1 MAQADFP
8 MSPVVGTV
16 RKPKTSIYT
25 VLLIIALVALLV
37 GVLFLWL
44 EIRRF
49 GGFGAVRGRV
59 AAADAA
65 ESVPSDVAP
74 SAMVRLVV

>member
-8 MSPVVGTV
+8 MSPVGASG

-25 VLLIIALVALLV
+25 VMMIISLVALLV
-37 GVLFLWL
+37 GMVFLYL

-49 GGFGAVRGRV
+49 GGFGTVRGRV
-59 AAADAA
+59 AAAVPVLHIQDAA
-65 ESVPSDVAP
+65 IVLPC
-74 SAMVRLVV
+74 

>member
-1 MAQADFP
+1 MAQPDFA
-8 MSPVVGTV
+8 MSPVVGSV

-37 GVLFLWL
+37 GIVFLWL

-49 GGFGAVRGRV
+49 GGFGTVRGRV
-59 AAADAA
+59 AAMQTVEPHDAA
-65 ESVPSDVAP
+65 LPRAV
-74 SAMVRLVV
+74 

>member
-8 MSPVVGTV
+8 MSPVGASG

-25 VLLIIALVALLV
+25 VMMIISLVALLV
-37 GVLFLWL
+37 GMVFLYL

-49 GGFGAVRGRV
+49 GGFGTVRGRV
-59 AAADAA
+59 AVM
-65 ESVPSDVAP
+65 EPVPSSLGAVT
-74 SAMVRLVV
+74 VLKC